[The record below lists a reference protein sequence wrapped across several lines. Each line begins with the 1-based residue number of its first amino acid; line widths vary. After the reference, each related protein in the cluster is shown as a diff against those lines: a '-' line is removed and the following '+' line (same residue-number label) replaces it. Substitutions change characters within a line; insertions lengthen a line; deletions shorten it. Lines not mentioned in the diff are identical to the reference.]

1 MPSEYEALVAA
12 LKLTDIPFAEY
23 GWNKRPEGTY
33 GVVSLDFES
42 GSQDGD
48 GEKQDRAWEASVD
61 VFIRLIRERDDV
73 IEAVEEV
80 LTQICGSAWWQN
92 SHNFETNTGLFHIE
106 WVCQVMDEAEDP
118 EPEPTP
124 TPEPE
129 EEPEEGD
136 G

>member
-42 GSQDGD
+42 DSQDGD
-48 GEKQDRAWEASVD
+48 DEKQDRAWEASVD

-80 LTQICGSAWWQN
+80 LTQICGSSWHQN
-92 SHNFETNTGLFHIE
+92 SHSFETNTGLFHIE

>member
-33 GVVSLDFES
+33 GVVSLDFEA

-106 WVCQVMDEAEDP
+106 WVCKVMDEAEDP

>member
-1 MPSEYEALVAA
+1 MGYRAHYVVWR
-12 LKLTDIPFAEY
+12 KHQVQFTVFAYCE
-23 GWNKRPEGTY
+23 
-33 GVVSLDFES
+33 
-42 GSQDGD
+42 
-48 GEKQDRAWEASVD
+48 
-61 VFIRLIRERDDV
+61 
-73 IEAVEEV
+73 
-80 LTQICGSAWWQN
+80 N
-92 SHNFETNTGLFHIE
+92 SHSFETNTGLFHIE

>member
-1 MPSEYEALVAA
+1 MTLFINACVRQKSRTKELADCLLSKSDHPYEEVRLD
-12 LKLTDIPFAEY
+12 TIEFPFVNE
-23 GWNKRPEGTY
+23 NFLEKR
-33 GVVSLDFES
+33 D
-42 GSQDGD
+42 
-48 GEKQDRAWEASVD
+48 
-61 VFIRLIRERDDV
+61 RLIRERDDV

>member
-33 GVVSLDFES
+33 GVVSLDFEAD
-42 GSQDGD
+42 SQDGD

-80 LTQICGSAWWQN
+80 LTQCALATDLCYDGTAAYFQFLQCHFCLPSLPFCQQYIRDRLWFMRDLTAFKLVHQN
-92 SHNFETNTGLFHIE
+92 
-106 WVCQVMDEAEDP
+106 
-118 EPEPTP
+118 
-124 TPEPE
+124 
-129 EEPEEGD
+129 
-136 G
+136 